1 MHFRWRTN
9 PTVIAQYM
17 NDADVP
23 REAEVTLK
31 PNEVCVVLENGKIVG
46 SVSQQHLQVNPEIGL
61 FSKLFG
67 KTNPVRSFMFAFTG
81 PHSILVQV
89 RGISEG
95 GDEINCLVTLKIEVT
110 RETAT
115 RLLTFPAKGTMMVQA
130 KDIADILSPVV
141 NSTALQH
148 LHGLNA
154 DSMRTVQVN
163 DDLMYAVKTAL
174 RGTLDEHG
182 LTYRTGFVTWSSTAA
197 EQQLQ
202 HQHDLERL
210 QLARNKESEQQAVEL
225 DHFIRTEQRKHEVNA
240 RMALV
245 GVQAKEAAEMK
256 LELER
261 LKASGE
267 FNLQQWRQQQE
278 LDNEQAESERSK
290 AIKDAETSV
299 ELAKLEAERQ
309 KALGSIEKDAENDKM
324 ARAME
329 MFEQVQ
335 ARKRDRMRIKNEQEQ
350 QRLDKHTKASQS
362 TIDVLE
368 KIAANSDDPQVQ
380 MEALKQ
386 LAELRKADVAGQKDA
401 YKNDD

>member
-23 REAEVTLK
+23 RQAEVTLK

-89 RGISEG
+89 RGISEN

-115 RLLTFPAKGTMMVQA
+115 RLIAFPAKGTMMVQA
-130 KDIADILSPVV
+130 KEIADIVSPVV
-141 NSTALQH
+141 SSTALQH
-148 LHGLNA
+148 LRGLNA

-163 DDLMYAVKTAL
+163 DDVMYAVKTAL

-182 LTYRTGFVTWSSTAA
+182 LTYRSGFITWSSTAA

-210 QLARNKESEQQAVEL
+210 QFAQDRESEQQALEL
-225 DHFIRTEQRKHEVNA
+225 DHFIKTEQRKHEVNA

-278 LDNEQAESERSK
+278 LQAESARTK
-290 AIKDAETSV
+290 AIKDAETNV
-299 ELAKLEAERQ
+299 EIAKLEAERQ
-309 KALGSIEKDAENDKM
+309 KALASVQKDAEDDKM
-324 ARAME
+324 SRAME

-335 ARKRDRMRIKNEQEQ
+335 ARKRDRMDMKSEQEQ
-350 QRLDKHTKASQS
+350 QRLEQHAKSSQS

-368 KIAANSDDPQVQ
+368 KIAANSDDPMVQ

-401 YKNDD
+401 YKSDD

>member
-23 REAEVTLK
+23 RQAEVTLK

-89 RGISEG
+89 RGISES
-95 GDEINCLVTLKIEVT
+95 GDEINCLVTLKVEVT

-115 RLLTFPAKGTMMVQA
+115 RLITFPAKGTMMVQA
-130 KDIADILSPVV
+130 KDIADILSPAV

-148 LHGLNA
+148 LRGLNA

-163 DDLMYAVKTAL
+163 DDVMYAVKTAL

-182 LTYRTGFVTWSSTAA
+182 LNYRSGFITWSSTAA

-210 QLARNKESEQQAVEL
+210 QFARDKESEQRAIEL
-225 DHFIRTEQRKHEVNA
+225 DHFVKTEQRKHEVNA

-267 FNLQQWRQQQE
+267 FNLQQWQQQQD
-278 LDNEQAESERSK
+278 LHDKQAESVRSK

-309 KALGSIEKDAENDKM
+309 KALASVEKDAENDKM
-324 ARAME
+324 TRAME

-335 ARKRDRMRIKNEQEQ
+335 ARKRDRMQMKNEQEQ
-350 QRLDKHTKASQS
+350 QRLEQHSKASQS

-368 KIAANSDDPQVQ
+368 KIAANSEDPMVQ

-386 LAELRKADVAGQKDA
+386 LAELRKSDVAGQKDA

>member
-23 REAEVTLK
+23 RQAEVTLK

-67 KTNPVRSFMFAFTG
+67 KTNPIRSFMFAFTG

-89 RGISEG
+89 RGISES
-95 GDEINCLVTLKIEVT
+95 GDEINCLITLKVEIT

-115 RLLTFPAKGTMMVQA
+115 RLITFPAKGTMMVQA
-130 KDIADILSPVV
+130 KDIADLLSPAV

-148 LHGLNA
+148 LRGFDA

-163 DDLMYAVKTAL
+163 DDVMYAVKTAL

-182 LTYRTGFVTWSSTAA
+182 LAYRSGFITWSSSAA

-210 QLARNKESEQQAVEL
+210 QFSLDKESEQQAVEL
-225 DHFIRTEQRKHEVNA
+225 NHFVRTEQRKHEVNA

-245 GVQAKEAAEMK
+245 GVQAQEAAEMK

-261 LKASGE
+261 LKATGE

-278 LDNEQAESERSK
+278 LHDQQAESVRSQ
-290 AIKDAETSV
+290 AIKDAENSV

-309 KALGSIEKDAENDKM
+309 KALGSVQKDAENEKM
-324 ARAME
+324 NRAME

-335 ARKRDRMRIKNEQEQ
+335 ARKRDRMQIKNEQEQ

>member
-95 GDEINCLVTLKIEVT
+95 GDEINCLITLKIEVT

-163 DDLMYAVKTAL
+163 DDVMYAVKTAL

-182 LTYRTGFVTWSSTAA
+182 LTYRSGFVTWSSTAA

-210 QLARNKESEQQAVEL
+210 QLSRNKESEQQAIEL
-225 DHFIRTEQRKHEVNA
+225 DHFIKTEQRKHEVNA

-256 LELER
+256 LELQR

-278 LDNEQAESERSK
+278 LDNEQAESARSK

-309 KALGSIEKDAENDKM
+309 KALGSVEKDAENDKM

-335 ARKRDRMRIKNEQEQ
+335 ERKRDRMQIKNEQEQ

-368 KIAANSDDPQVQ
+368 KIAANSEDPMVQ

>member
-225 DHFIRTEQRKHEVNA
+225 DHFITTEQRKHEVNA

-309 KALGSIEKDAENDKM
+309 KALGSVEKDAENDKM
-324 ARAME
+324 VRAME

-335 ARKRDRMRIKNEQEQ
+335 ARKRDRMQIKNEQEQ